1 MLGAWPES
9 TRAGSGPGGRGAR
22 SVRGVRG
29 GRCNTHCTAWAEP
42 FTVRDLRQRRVEAV
56 QVVGRRTGITAQE
69 LATVLA
75 HSAELHVVILLFLA
89 AALLLFFIIILRLP
103 LDPLLLL

>member
-1 MLGAWPES
+1 MNKGGLRVKWAGRRGGA
-9 TRAGSGPGGRGAR
+9 GRGR
-22 SVRGVRG
+22 
-29 GRCNTHCTAWAEP
+29 RCNTHCTARAEP

-56 QVVGRRTGITAQE
+56 QVVGGGTSITAQK

-75 HSAELHVVILLFLA
+75 HAAELHVVILLLLA
-89 AALLLFFIIILRLP
+89 TALLLFLIIILRLP